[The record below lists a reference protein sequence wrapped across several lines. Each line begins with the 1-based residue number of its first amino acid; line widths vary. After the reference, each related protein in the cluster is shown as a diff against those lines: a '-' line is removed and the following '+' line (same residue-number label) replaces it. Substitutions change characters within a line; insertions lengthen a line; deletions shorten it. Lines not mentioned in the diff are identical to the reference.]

1 MAPTVSIIIPIFNA
15 EAYLARCLDSIL
27 AQSYSDWECI
37 LVEDGSTDGS
47 GRICDCYAAK
57 DARFKAIHGSNKGV
71 STARNKG
78 IQLSGGQWFYFCDA
92 DDEVM
97 PNALETLIHECDSSG
112 SDLVFGGYVEC
123 DEHGLVIAEPSN
135 EWHRQLSV
143 DETLCELYK
152 ATNCTYEGYLWCKLF
167 RAELIRDHHIRFAED
182 IYFNEDRLFIVE
194 YLCHV
199 STAIAY
205 TSTPV
210 YRYYHHD
217 NSAYFGTK
225 SKWNPRYI
233 TDLLAYVRMYHIVLS
248 LTDSLRPRQ
257 LAKKGIRRSIRTI
270 LRRLHDTR
278 TQEPS
283 VIHELKDIEKR
294 YFSICERLYLYY
306 LHLVY

>member
-57 DARFKAIHGSNKGV
+57 DARFRAIHGSNKGV

-123 DEHGLVIAEPSN
+123 D
-135 EWHRQLSV
+135 
-143 DETLCELYK
+143 DE
-152 ATNCTYEGYLWCKLF
+152 F
-167 RAELIRDHHIRFAED
+167 R
-182 IYFNEDRLFIVE
+182 
-194 YLCHV
+194 
-199 STAIAY
+199 
-205 TSTPV
+205 
-210 YRYYHHD
+210 
-217 NSAYFGTK
+217 K
-225 SKWNPRYI
+225 
-233 TDLLAYVRMYHIVLS
+233 
-248 LTDSLRPRQ
+248 
-257 LAKKGIRRSIRTI
+257 
-270 LRRLHDTR
+270 
-278 TQEPS
+278 
-283 VIHELKDIEKR
+283 
-294 YFSICERLYLYY
+294 
-306 LHLVY
+306 

>member
-152 ATNCTYEGYLWCKLF
+152 ATNCTYEGYLWCKLL
-167 RAELIRDHHIRFAED
+167 RAELIRDHHIRFAE
-182 IYFNEDRLFIVE
+182 
-194 YLCHV
+194 
-199 STAIAY
+199 S
-205 TSTPV
+205 TSTKTDCLSSSIYAMSPQPSHIPV
-210 YRYYHHD
+210 HLSIVTTTTTTVLISVQRA
-217 NSAYFGTK
+217 SGTHA
-225 SKWNPRYI
+225 
-233 TDLLAYVRMYHIVLS
+233 TS
-248 LTDSLRPRQ
+248 LTC
-257 LAKKGIRRSIRTI
+257 
-270 LRRLHDTR
+270 
-278 TQEPS
+278 EPM
-283 VIHELKDIEKR
+283 
-294 YFSICERLYLYY
+294 
-306 LHLVY
+306 